1 MLDIEKIKKIIELIL
16 FVNGKPVSER
26 KLIELLEID
35 NETFNKAIDE
45 LRKEYEERNS
55 PLFIEKIAGGWQFS
69 TKKEYSEWI
78 KKFLKKELTLHL
90 SPQALEVLAIIL
102 YRGPITR
109 PEIDSI
115 RGMDSSGV
123 IRTLL
128 EKKLIKLAGRKK
140 VPGRPLLYRV
150 SDKFYQYFGIEDTSD
165 LPSWEEI

>member
-1 MLDIEKIKKIIELIL
+1 MAV
-16 FVNGKPVSER
+16 F
-26 KLIELLEID
+26 
-35 NETFNKAIDE
+35 
-45 LRKEYEERNS
+45 
-55 PLFIEKIAGGWQFS
+55 

-78 KKFLKKELTLHL
+78 KKFLKRELTLHL

-150 SDKFYQYFGIEDTSD
+150 SDKFYQYFGIKDTSD